1 MNACLRLF
9 LMVVSQAQP
18 ALTPGWAGIQV
29 GDIEGCVRVIG
40 AAHAGPYERAGG
52 VLNACV
58 SELNGE
64 PIRSATQFAALI
76 SKERVGSRVR
86 IGFADK
92 RSIDVLMTSRPA
104 DAESRV
110 CEGTSPWQVLVYLT
124 SEATGS
130 EKAVVMKQP
139 ATLGKL
145 LEKFPSKGMPMVV
158 KTECRDT
165 GPGTQY
171 ENPPKTLELTYGSS
185 VVVIPLLA
193 DGGVGPMDTAHFE
206 VERTSETGSMGST
219 PWKAPNGEVRLPDG
233 GLPER

>member
-1 MNACLRLF
+1 MNAYLPVF
-9 LMVVSQAQP
+9 LTVVIRAQP
-18 ALTPGWAGIQV
+18 ALTPAWAGVQV
-29 GDIEGCVRVIG
+29 GDIEGCVRVIA
-40 AAHAGPYERAGG
+40 AAHPGPYERAGG

-58 SELNGE
+58 TELNGE
-64 PIRSATQFAALI
+64 SVRSPTQFAASI

-92 RSIDVLMTSRPA
+92 RSIDVLLTPRPA
-104 DAESRV
+104 DAEARV

-130 EKAVVMKQP
+130 EKAVVMKQT

-145 LEKFPSKGMPMVV
+145 LEKFPSKGMPVVV
-158 KTECRDT
+158 KKQCRDS

-171 ENPPKTLELTYGSS
+171 ENPPMTLELTYGSS

-193 DGGVGPMDTAHFE
+193 DGGVGPIDAAHFE
-206 VERTSETGSMGST
+206 VERTSRTH
-219 PWKAPNGEVRLPDG
+219 P
-233 GLPER
+233 